1 MTHHRRNVAITGA
14 DSGIGAACAR
24 AFGALGD
31 HVTVFY
37 YHDKDGAEASVR
49 AVEAAG
55 GQAVAIQ
62 CAVNDRDSVDRAFAD
77 MEARYGPA
85 RVFVNSAGVNMRGVR
100 VRDMAPEVWLRTV
113 ATDLTGAY
121 LTSKRFLQSCPRGPA
136 SIVHISSIHAEAVR
150 DGGADYC
157 AAKAGLNNLVRTLA
171 IEEAANAIR
180 VNAIA
185 PGMILTPMNQRAVD
199 DPDYRRKLERHIP
212 MGRAGRAE
220 EVAHLAR
227 WLASDEA
234 AYITGA
240 SLVIDGGLS
249 LLQAVGA

>member
-1 MTHHRRNVAITGA
+1 MAHWLMK
-14 DSGIGAACAR
+14 S
-24 AFGALGD
+24 
-31 HVTVFY
+31 
-37 YHDKDGAEASVR
+37 EPES
-49 AVEAAG
+49 
-55 GQAVAIQ
+55 
-62 CAVNDRDSVDRAFAD
+62 
-77 MEARYGPA
+77 YGWP
-85 RVFVNSAGVNMRGVR
+85 
-100 VRDMAPEVWLRTV
+100 
-113 ATDLTGAY
+113 DL
-121 LTSKRFLQSCPRGPA
+121 
-136 SIVHISSIHAEAVR
+136 VR